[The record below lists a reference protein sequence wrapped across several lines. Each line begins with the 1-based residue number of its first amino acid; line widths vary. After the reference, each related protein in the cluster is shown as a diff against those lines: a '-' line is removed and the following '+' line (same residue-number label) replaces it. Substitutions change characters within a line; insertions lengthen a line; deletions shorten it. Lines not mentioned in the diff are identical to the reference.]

1 MNRKVFVI
9 GLIVALPLVALL
21 FASLSRD
28 PTRIESPLN
37 GRPAPA
43 FRLAP
48 LDGGA
53 PLTLDSLRGRVIVLN
68 FWATW
73 CVPCVEE
80 HAALAQAAQ
89 QFGRE
94 TAFLGVVYEDSAP
107 EVRTFLGRSG
117 AAYPMVMDEGGR
129 TAIAYGVYGVPE
141 TFFISADG
149 VIVDKHVGPLTPER
163 LSQLIARAKA
173 RAGGGRS

>member
-1 MNRKVFVI
+1 MNRKVLVI

-28 PTRIESPLN
+28 PTHIESPLI

-43 FRLAP
+43 FSLAP
-48 LDGGA
+48 VDGGM
-53 PLTLDSLRGRVIVLN
+53 LLSLDSLRGRVIVLN

-89 QFGRE
+89 QLGRE
-94 TAFLGVVYEDSAP
+94 TAFLGVVYEDSEAQ
-107 EVRTFLGRSG
+107 VRAFLQRGG
-117 AAYPMVMDEGGR
+117 AAYPMVMDPGGR

-149 VIVDKHVGPLTPER
+149 VIVDKQVGLLTPER